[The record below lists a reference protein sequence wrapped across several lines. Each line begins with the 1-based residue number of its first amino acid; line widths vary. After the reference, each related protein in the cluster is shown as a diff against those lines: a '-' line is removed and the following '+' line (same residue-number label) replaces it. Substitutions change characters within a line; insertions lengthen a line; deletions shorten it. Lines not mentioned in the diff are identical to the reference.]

1 MCTVCAP
8 GACEG
13 QKMATG
19 APGTGVTGG
28 LSHSAGAR
36 TLRKSSQCSPP
47 PSCLSSSS
55 LGDFMNSVVR
65 NMHVAFWV
73 CVCFNST
80 LSVALCH

>member
-13 QKMATG
+13 QKMAVG
-19 APGTGVTGG
+19 AAGTGVTGG

-36 TLRKSSQCSPP
+36 ILRKSSQCSPP
-47 PSCLSSSS
+47 LSRLASSSV
-55 LGDFMNSVVR
+55 GDFMNSVVR
-65 NMHVAFWV
+65 NTHVAFWV

-80 LSVALCH
+80 LN